1 MGSLE
6 NPLIVGKLGREV
18 GRGGRVGG
26 GRLVSIVAMVV
37 VKIMLSVSGVA
48 IIPLQPGNVTLLR
61 IS

>member
-18 GRGGRVGG
+18 GRGARVGGGRVGG

-48 IIPLQPGNVTLLR
+48 IIPL
-61 IS
+61 